1 LIILSRPPRIKVLEA
16 LGCIA
21 DGRIKVI
28 NENYVKVTS
37 SLGDKTY
44 NVYVDL
50 NRGVAYSD
58 DNGTKYRNYIGY
70 PIIALL
76 MIKGVLPYDK
86 RISEALKGIPWKIL
100 NEKYKKYALVERE
113 VLKIARSKGVS
124 SSELMSFVKKVMN
137 KISEL
142 KLEKLNSLPLEVY
155 KSP

>member
-76 MIKGVLPYDK
+76 MIKGVLPYNK

>member
-1 LIILSRPPRIKVLEA
+1 MIILSRPPRIKVLEA

-76 MIKGVLPYDK
+76 MIKGVLPYNK

-113 VLKIARSKGVS
+113 VLKIARSKGIS

>member
-1 LIILSRPPRIKVLEA
+1 MIILSRPPRIKVLEA

-113 VLKIARSKGVS
+113 VLKIARSKGIS

>member
-1 LIILSRPPRIKVLEA
+1 MILSRPPRIKVLEA